1 MHSSKKDIDAKQII
15 ERLTLWS
22 SELGFDRLS
31 ITDIDL
37 SDNAEALSFWLS
49 NGMHGSMSYMS
60 RNYDKRLNP
69 NNLFSGTL
77 SIISARMQYRK
88 ENIDKDKNLLKE
100 DHKAFIS
107 RYALG
112 RDYHKTLR
120 SRLKVLGKNLE
131 SEIGSYGY
139 RVFTD
144 SAPILERAIARN
156 AGLGWIGKNTM
167 LIDQTAGSYF
177 FLGEIFT
184 DLQLPRT
191 KTRVANHCGTCNKC
205 IEICPTKAIVAPYKL
220 DARRCISY
228 LTIESKDEI
237 PIEFRPLIGNRIFGC
252 DDCQIFCPWNK
263 FAKKSDIQD
272 FDYRNELNDI
282 DLIRLLLIDRS
293 EFNRI
298 TQGSALRRISYEQW
312 LRNVAVSLGNAKA
325 NSDIIQALTVR
336 LNHKSDLVRKHV
348 RWALQEQRKKIKDE
362 TKPNNCTIDS
372 IS

>member
-1 MHSSKKDIDAKQII
+1 MHSSKTGIDTQQII
-15 ERLTLWS
+15 ELLTLWS

-31 ITDIDL
+31 ITGIDL
-37 SDNAEALSFWLS
+37 TDNAEALSFWLS
-49 NGMHGSMSYMS
+49 KEMHGSMGYMNK
-60 RNYDKRLNP
+60 NYDKRLNP
-69 NNLFSGTL
+69 DNLFPGTL

-88 ENIDKDKNLLKE
+88 EDVGRDKNLLTK
-100 DHKAFIS
+100 DNKAFIS

-112 RDYHKTLR
+112 RDYHKTIR

-131 SEIGSYGY
+131 SEIGNYGY

-156 AGLGWIGKNTM
+156 AGLGWVGKNTM
-167 LIDQTAGSYF
+167 LIDPTAGSYF

-184 DLQLPRT
+184 DLQLPKT
-191 KTRVANHCGTCNKC
+191 KTRVANHCGTCTRC

-228 LTIESKDEI
+228 LTIESKGEI
-237 PIEFRPLIGNRIFGC
+237 PEEFRPLIGNRIFGC

-263 FAKKSDIQD
+263 FAKKSDVKD
-272 FDYRNELNDI
+272 FDYRHALNDI
-282 DLIRLLLIDRS
+282 DLIKLLLIDRT
-293 EFNRI
+293 EFDRI

-312 LRNVAVSLGNAKA
+312 LRNVAVSLGNARA
-325 NSDIIQALTVR
+325 NPDIIQALNVR

-348 RWALQEQRKKIKDE
+348 KWALQEQRKKIRNE
-362 TKPNNCTIDS
+362 TKPNNSTINP

>member
-1 MHSSKKDIDAKQII
+1 MHSSKTDLDAEQIVKL
-15 ERLTLWS
+15 LTLWS

-31 ITDIDL
+31 ITGIDL
-37 SDNAEALSFWLS
+37 SDNAEALSFWLT
-49 NGMHGSMSYMS
+49 NGMHGSMSYMN

-69 NNLFSGTL
+69 KKLFSGTL
-77 SIISARMQYRK
+77 SIISARLQYRK
-88 ENIDKDKNLLKE
+88 ENVDEDKNLLLK
-100 DHKAFIS
+100 DNKAFIS

-112 RDYHKTLR
+112 RDYHKTIR

-156 AGLGWIGKNTM
+156 AGLGWVGKNTM
-167 LIDQTAGSYF
+167 LIDPTAGSYF

-184 DLQLPRT
+184 DLPLPKT
-191 KTRVANHCGTCNKC
+191 KARVPNHCGTCTKC
-205 IEICPTKAIVAPYKL
+205 IEICPTKAIVAPYQL

-237 PIEFRPLIGNRIFGC
+237 PIEFRPFIGNRIFGC

-263 FAKKSDIQD
+263 FAKKSDVQD

-282 DLIRLLLIDRS
+282 DLIKLLLIDRS
-293 EFNRI
+293 EFDRI
-298 TQGSALRRISYEQW
+298 TQGSALRRISHEQW
-312 LRNVAVSLGNAKA
+312 LRNVAVSLGNARA
-325 NSDIIQALTVR
+325 NPDIIQALTVR
-336 LNHKSDLVRKHV
+336 LNHESDLVRKHV
-348 RWALQEQRKKIKDE
+348 KWALQEQRKKMKNE